1 MHENS
6 LTLMRDF
13 INRFLDRSKPLKIAD
28 VGSFDVN
35 GTYRPCFSC
44 PNWGYTGFDIRPGA
58 NVDVVLASPEYWA
71 TPAEHL
77 AAYDVVVS
85 GQVMEHVKRPWR
97 WIHDVA
103 SLCKPGGLIW
113 ISVPNT
119 EIYHEH
125 PVDCWR
131 VWPDG
136 MRAVAGEAGLE
147 ELSCMANGPDTTGV
161 FRKPAAVHHVFDG
174 SRPIGG

>member
-6 LTLMRDF
+6 LTLLRDF
-13 INRFLDRSKPLKIAD
+13 VNRFLDRSQPLKIAD
-28 VGSFDVN
+28 VGSFDIN
-35 GTYRPCFSC
+35 GTYRPCFVC
-44 PNWGYTGFDIRPGA
+44 PQWSYTGFDVRPGP

-77 AAYDVVVS
+77 EAYDVVVS
-85 GQVMEHVKRPWR
+85 GQVMEHVRRPWR
-97 WIHDVA
+97 WIRNVA

-113 ISVPNT
+113 VSAPNT
-119 EIYHEH
+119 EVYHEH

-136 MRAVAGEAGLE
+136 MRAVAGEASLE
-147 ELSCMANGPDTTGV
+147 ELTCMANGPDTTGV
-161 FRKPAAVHHVFDG
+161 FRKPQRTTAEAG
-174 SRPIGG
+174 GIGQ

>member
-85 GQVMEHVKRPWR
+85 GQVMEHVKRLW
-97 WIHDVA
+97 
-103 SLCKPGGLIW
+103 KPGLRLI
-113 ISVPNT
+113 VVT
-119 EIYHEH
+119 H
-125 PVDCWR
+125 VQD
-131 VWPDG
+131 
-136 MRAVAGEAGLE
+136 
-147 ELSCMANGPDTTGV
+147 
-161 FRKPAAVHHVFDG
+161 PAAQHQLYRDIHAFCT
-174 SRPIGG
+174 